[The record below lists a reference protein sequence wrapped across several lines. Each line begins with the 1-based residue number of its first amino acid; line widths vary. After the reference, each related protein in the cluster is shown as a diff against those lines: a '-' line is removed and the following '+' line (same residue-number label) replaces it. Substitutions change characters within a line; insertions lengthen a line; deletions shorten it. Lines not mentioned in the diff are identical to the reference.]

1 MESLLSWVHLLIVSP
16 SLAFY
21 QWPISGTNRRYTQLY
36 EAQAGGKSYT
46 NYPNTASPFHRL
58 VVDVYYLFYYAWTL
72 PWLVFPLWPWRSG
85 HFDELSPTTKN
96 LACLLTHGM
105 LFFEQLIF
113 ISSIPLMVCIPVWGV
128 AFEVVLWYTVDSVLR
143 KLLNGNSKL
152 YHSDPRYAE
161 PVEGSH
167 ESWVYVNGIMI
178 GEHWMR
184 SHLNRMA
191 LTFKRPILGI
201 HNKTSGVIFD
211 LLGSIAQRNFNY
223 ATANV
228 RETIR
233 LVKDELC
240 KPEKTKVVLLLH
252 SQGAIEG
259 GLGIDWLLAE
269 IPQDLLAKLEVYTF
283 GAAANHMSLS
293 TKHAMDQ
300 TPEQPLEADAVRRS
314 GISAVNP
321 RLIGHIEHY
330 AFSTD
335 PISLTGVLFFSR
347 NIPKTY
353 PAPNYA
359 GRVFESNTWRG
370 GHQFIQHYLDEMFP
384 LARDNRGNFIGCAE
398 TNEFMESAVDFVERR
413 SDQVEESVTPSVPS
427 EAATTNTGGNLDR
440 GVENGN
446 CVKDYSRLWLY
457 RNGLC
462 PPT

>member
-228 RETIR
+228 RETNR

-240 KPEKTKVVLLLH
+240 KPEKTKVLIL
-252 SQGAIEG
+252 
-259 GLGIDWLLAE
+259 
-269 IPQDLLAKLEVYTF
+269 
-283 GAAANHMSLS
+283 
-293 TKHAMDQ
+293 
-300 TPEQPLEADAVRRS
+300 
-314 GISAVNP
+314 

-398 TNEFMESAVDFVERR
+398 TNEFMESTVDFVERR

-427 EAATTNTGGNLDR
+427 EAATTNTGGNLNR

-446 CVKDYSRLWLY
+446 CVKDYSRL
-457 RNGLC
+457 
-462 PPT
+462 

>member
-228 RETIR
+228 RETNR

-252 SQGAIEG
+252 SQGAIDG

-300 TPEQPLEADAVRRS
+300 TPEQPLEADA
-314 GISAVNP
+314 
-321 RLIGHIEHY
+321 
-330 AFSTD
+330 AFCSF
-335 PISLTGVLFFSR
+335 PG
-347 NIPKTY
+347 TY
-353 PAPNYA
+353 PKLTLPPTMPVASSKAIPGVVVIN
-359 GRVFESNTWRG
+359 SSS
-370 GHQFIQHYLDEMFP
+370 IISDEMFP

-398 TNEFMESAVDFVERR
+398 TNEFMESTVDFVERR

-446 CVKDYSRLWLY
+446 CVKDYSRL
-457 RNGLC
+457 
-462 PPT
+462 